1 MARRPNKSP
10 NSGIVNRLQE
20 LESRF
25 KQRMDLPTGAESD
38 ILERIGAAQQSIE
51 ALASAPN
58 GGGAQAASDIT
69 AHAQEIER
77 LYRHLAPL
85 ERGREVGATRSY
97 IASMGSALR
106 GGNLSREVNSVAGT
120 SSSLS
125 AATNMVGVPTHQ
137 LEQMRA
143 QAMSTMNN
151 AANVINQSVINDPS
165 GGLKSSTLGTLGSAL
180 NTAAEAQAALT
191 MQRRM
196 GMDINSRYMNSRET
210 AGRISEYIGAKDL
223 AADVRAGKMG
233 SRADIEAGLR
243 SDMSQIERF
252 QSAQNKYAG
261 DPEKFER
268 FQRAID
274 KLTESA
280 SKAAGTLREMDRQG
294 ITGGGGG
301 FLTNPKVQA
310 GLQLVQAGAQFG
322 QQIMD
327 TWTFTNPLREKQ
339 NQTAY
344 ANLANRQF
352 DDHMS
357 ALNGDMSAL
366 RRLGG
371 TYADAQSAS
380 KSAQTGSKLSSGF
393 GLVGSLAGAGLGA
406 GAGMAAAAVAGTGVG
421 IPIALGILAGAGAVN
436 YFTGSY
442 RQQAAER
449 GNAMAEAEIAR
460 QNALSH
466 INDTSTQAYRDHAT
480 NIGQATVGLGSQR
493 GWNFDILSNV
503 GGMRQLARVGID
515 TNRAAQLTA
524 MGVGAMGG
532 EFSTNQLIRA
542 GEARQAGIINEQQYF
557 QNAATLSGVGGNAD
571 KNLEEIL
578 KNAVANGM
586 DNAKSVAQM
595 VQATAQLASRSAATG
610 ISTAEGSRNVVSRIM
625 DSLSDQGTPMNM
637 RGGVAA
643 SASAFVQNTLGDTS
657 TNLYT
662 LGRWTSTGKA
672 FKGASRAQ
680 MEYLAQMTAED
691 VAQLGGANGVD
702 FAKQKGI
709 DNLVVGADGKV
720 DATKLSQ
727 LQRAQREQV
736 INRVLGPGLSEKAR
750 KGLLDSTSYDDFK
763 DKVARGEIDEQ
774 SGRDV
779 LSRAGTLGQNVGA
792 IFAQVDPRTA
802 RSGAITRTGGDAGE
816 IDQQAVAAAQGNAR
830 LVEQGKDIIDALGGL
845 KGLTEALNS
854 VAKNFNP
861 KEMSDGVQKAAKSF
875 DIPVKQFGDAV
886 KDFSAAVN
894 GMTSTKR

>member
-310 GLQLVQAGAQFG
+310 GLQYVQMGAQLVG
-322 QQIMD
+322 AVADQ
-327 TWTFTNPLREKQ
+327 WTYTNPLREKQ

-352 DDHMS
+352 DDHLS

-371 TYADAQSAS
+371 TYGDAWKEA
-380 KSAQTGSKLSSGF
+380 KFAQTGSKISSGA
-393 GLVGSLAGAGLGA
+393 GLVGSLADSLAGASIGAGVGI
-406 GAGMAAAAVAGTGVG
+406 AAATLAGTGVG
-421 IPIALGILAGAGAVN
+421 IPIAAGLVAGALAVN
-436 YFTGSY
+436 HFAGSY
-442 RQQAAER
+442 YQQAGER
-449 GNAMAEAEIAR
+449 GSAMAEAEIAR

-466 INDTSTQAYRDHAT
+466 INDVSTQSYRDYAT

-493 GWNFDILSNV
+493 GWNFDILNNR
-503 GGMRQLARVGID
+503 GAIRNLASVGID
-515 TNRAAQLTA
+515 TNKAAQLTA
-524 MGVGAMGG
+524 MGVEVMGG
-532 EFSTNQLIRA
+532 EFSTNQLIRS
-542 GEARQAGIINEQQYF
+542 GQARQAGIMNEQQYF
-557 QNAATLSGVGGNAD
+557 QNMGALTQVGGNAD

-595 VQATAQLASRSAATG
+595 VQATASMAAKTAGMG
-610 ISTAEGSRNVVSRIM
+610 IDTAAGSQATVAKMM
-625 DSLSDQGTPMNM
+625 DSLTDQGVPMNM
-637 RGGVAA
+637 RGATA
-643 SASAFVQNTLGDTS
+643 QNTANWLDQTLGDTS
-657 TNLYT
+657 LNLYSIGRFSAMRNNFKNASLTDLEVMST
-662 LGRWTSTGKA
+662 LSAQDVQQLSGPGGEKYAKEIGIHSQLVDEKGNYDQTKVELLRKA
-672 FKGASRAQ
+672 QYEQIVNKASRYGRSESTRKA
-680 MEYLAQMTAED
+680 MLEA
-691 VAQLGGANGVD
+691 GS
-702 FAKQKGI
+702 I
-709 DNLVVGADGKV
+709 DNFLAN
-720 DATKLSQ
+720 ASP
-727 LQRAQREQV
+727 E
-736 INRVLGPGLSEKAR
+736 
-750 KGLLDSTSYDDFK
+750 
-763 DKVARGEIDEQ
+763 DEQ
-774 SGRDV
+774 AYRRTQWLEKLNLGAAGAAVSAGGPRRQDPTKTGR
-779 LSRAGTLGQNVGA
+779 
-792 IFAQVDPRTA
+792 
-802 RSGAITRTGGDAGE
+802 DAGE
-816 IDQQAVAAAQGNAR
+816 IDNQAVAAAQGNAK
-830 LVEQGKDIIDALGGL
+830 LIEQGQDIIEALGGL
-845 KGLTEALNS
+845 KGLTDALNS

-861 KEMSDGVQKAAKSF
+861 KEMSAGVQAAAKDF
-875 DIPVKQFGDAV
+875 LIPVNKFEKAV
-886 KDFSAAVN
+886 SEFAGAVTLM
-894 GMTSTKR
+894 GSSKK

>member
-38 ILERIGAAQQSIE
+38 ILERIGAAQQGIESI
-51 ALASAPN
+51 ATGPN
-58 GGGAQAASDIT
+58 STSAQAASDIT
-69 AHAQEIER
+69 EYTQEIER
-77 LYRHLAPL
+77 LYRQLAPL

-106 GGNLSREVNSVAGT
+106 SGNLSREVNSVAGA

-125 AATNMVGVPTHQ
+125 AATSMANVPTYQ

-143 QAMSTMNN
+143 QAMGTMNN
-151 AANVINQSVINDPS
+151 AANVINQSVVNDPM
-165 GGLKSSTLGTLGSAL
+165 GGLRSTSLGTLG
-180 NTAAEAQAALT
+180 TAMNAAAQAQAALT

-196 GMDINSRYMNSRET
+196 GLDINSRYMESRET
-210 AGRISEYIGAKDL
+210 AGRISDYLGAKDL
-223 AADVRAGKMG
+223 ANDVRAGKMG
-233 SRADIEAGLR
+233 SRADVEAGLR
-243 SDMSQIERF
+243 ADMSQIERF
-252 QSAQNKYAG
+252 QAAQNKYSG

-274 KLTESA
+274 KLTDSA

-294 ITGGGGG
+294 IGGGGG

-339 NQTAY
+339 NQTSY
-344 ANLANRQF
+344 ANLGNRQF
-352 DDHMS
+352 DDTLA
-357 ALNGDMSAL
+357 ALSGDMSAL

-371 TYADAQSAS
+371 TYSDAQNAS
-380 KSAQTGSKLSSGF
+380 KSAQTGSKISSGF
-393 GLVGSLAGAGLGA
+393 GLLGSLAGAGIGA
-406 GAGMAAAAVAGTGVG
+406 GVGVAAAAAAGTGVG
-421 IPIALGILAGAGAVN
+421 IPIALGLLAGAGAVN
-436 YFTGSY
+436 YFAGSY
-442 RQQAAER
+442 RQQAGER
-449 GNAMAEAEIAR
+449 GAAQAEAEIAR
-460 QNALSH
+460 QNALSR
-466 INDTSTQAYRDHAT
+466 INDTSAQSYRDFAT
-480 NIGQATVGLGSQR
+480 NAGQATVGLGAQR
-493 GWNFDILSNV
+493 GWNFDILNSV

-542 GEARQAGIINEQQYF
+542 GEARQAGIMNEQQYF
-557 QNAATLSGVGGNAD
+557 QSAGALTGVGGNAD

-586 DNAKSVAQM
+586 DNAKSIAQM
-595 VQATAQLASRSAATG
+595 VQATVQLASRSAATG

-625 DSLSDQGTPMNM
+625 DSLTDQGTPMNM
-637 RGGVAA
+637 RGAVAA

-662 LGRWTSTGKA
+662 LGRWTTTGRN
-672 FKGASRAQ
+672 FRGASRAQ
-680 MEYLAQMTAED
+680 MEFLSQMTAED
-691 VAQLGGANGVD
+691 VAQLGGSNGVD
-702 FAKQKGI
+702 YAKQKGI

-736 INRVLGPGLSEKAR
+736 INRVLGPGLSEGAR
-750 KGLLDSTSYDDFK
+750 KGLLDSSSYEDFQAR
-763 DKVARGEIDEQ
+763 VARGEIDEQ

-779 LSRAGTLGQNVGA
+779 LARAGTLGQNAGA
-792 IFAQVDPRTA
+792 IFAQVDPRVT

-816 IDQQAVAAAQGNAR
+816 IDQQAVIAAQGQAR

-861 KEMSDGVQKAAKSF
+861 KEMSEGVKAAATRF

-886 KDFSAAVN
+886 KDFSTAVS

>member
-1 MARRPNKSP
+1 MARKPNKSQ

-51 ALASAPN
+51 AITSSPN
-58 GGGAQAASDIT
+58 SIGPQAASDIAAYT
-69 AHAQEIER
+69 QEIER
-77 LYRHLAPL
+77 LYRQLAPL

-97 IASMGSALR
+97 IASIGSALR
-106 GGNLSREVNSVAGT
+106 SGNLSREVNSVAGA

-125 AATNMVGVPTHQ
+125 AAISMVNIPTYQ

-151 AANVINQSVINDPS
+151 AAGVINQSVVNDPM
-165 GGLKSSTLGTLGSAL
+165 GGLKSSSLGALGAAL
-180 NTAAEAQAALT
+180 NTAAQAQAALT

-196 GMDINSRYMNSRET
+196 GMDINSRYIESRET
-210 AGRISEYIGAKDL
+210 FGRISDYLGAKDL
-223 AADVRAGKMG
+223 ADNVRAGKMG
-233 SRADIEAGLR
+233 TRADVEAGLR
-243 SDMSQIERF
+243 SDVSQIERF
-252 QSAQNKYAG
+252 QAAQNRYVG

-280 SKAAGTLREMDRQG
+280 SKAARTLREMDRQG
-294 ITGGGGG
+294 IGGGS
-301 FLTNPKVQA
+301 FLSNAKVQA

-339 NQTAY
+339 NQTSY
-344 ANLANRQF
+344 ANLGNRQF
-352 DDHMS
+352 DDTLA
-357 ALNGDMSAL
+357 ALSGDMSAL

-371 TYADAQSAS
+371 TYSDAQNTS
-380 KSAQTGSKLSSGF
+380 KSTQTGSKVSSGF
-393 GLVGSLAGAGLGA
+393 GLLRSLAGAGLGA
-406 GAGMAAAAVAGTGVG
+406 GVGITAAAAAGTGVG
-421 IPIALGILAGAGAVN
+421 IPIALGLIAGAGAVN
-436 YFTGSY
+436 YFAGSY
-442 RQQAAER
+442 HQQAGER
-449 GNAMAEAEIAR
+449 GAAMAEAEIAR
-460 QNALSH
+460 QNALSR
-466 INDTSTQAYRDHAT
+466 INDTSAQSYRDYAT
-480 NIGQATVGLGSQR
+480 NIGQATVGLGAQR
-493 GWNFDILSNV
+493 GWNFDILNNV

-542 GEARQAGIINEQQYF
+542 GEARQAGIMNEQQYF
-557 QNAATLSGVGGNAD
+557 QSVGQLTSVGGNAD

-595 VQATAQLASRSAATG
+595 VQATAQLASHSAATG

-625 DSLSDQGTPMNM
+625 DSLTDQGTPMNM
-637 RGGVAA
+637 RGAVAA
-643 SASAFVQNTLGDTS
+643 SASAFVQNTLSDTS

-662 LGRWTSTGKA
+662 LGRWTNIGRA
-672 FKGASRAQ
+672 FRGASRAQ
-680 MEYLAQMTAED
+680 MEFLSQMTAED

-702 FAKQKGI
+702 YAKQTGI
-709 DNLVVGADGKV
+709 DNLVVGADGKI
-720 DATKLSQ
+720 DKTKLSQ

-736 INRVLGPGLSEKAR
+736 INRVLGIGLSETAR
-750 KGLLDSTSYDDFK
+750 KGLLESTSYEDFEARI
-763 DKVARGEIDEQ
+763 ARGEIDEQ
-774 SGRDV
+774 AGRDV
-779 LSRAGTLGQNVGA
+779 RSVAARLRQNVGA
-792 IFAQVDPRTA
+792 IFSQVDPKA
-802 RSGAITRTGGDAGE
+802 VRSGAITRTGGDAGE
-816 IDQQAVAAAQGNAR
+816 IDQQAVIAAQGQAR
-830 LVEQGKDIIDALGGL
+830 LVEQGKDIIEALGGL
-845 KGLTEALNS
+845 KGLTDALNS

-861 KEMSDGVQKAAKSF
+861 KEMSEGVQKAAKDF
-875 DIPVKQFGDAV
+875 NIPVRDFGKAVDA
-886 KDFSAAVN
+886 FSSAVSR
-894 GMTSTKR
+894 MTSTKR